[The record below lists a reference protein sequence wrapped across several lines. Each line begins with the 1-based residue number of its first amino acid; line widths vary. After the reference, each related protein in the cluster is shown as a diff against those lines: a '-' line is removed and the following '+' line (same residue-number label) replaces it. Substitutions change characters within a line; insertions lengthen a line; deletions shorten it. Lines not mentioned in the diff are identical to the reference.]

1 MSETPKNLS
10 GAIKRAREMHRDEI
24 AERLRRRREAEQERL
39 DQLNA
44 VPREAPAP
52 AKAPEPPSAEPA
64 PVTVAVPAAPVVE
77 RTEPEVPEPEPV
89 EPPRVE
95 TLPTERFLK
104 VRNTVFD
111 ELARY
116 LGGNRYKVYMEV
128 YRETLGRR
136 QPTPAGFFRPRE
148 MARELGIGS
157 DQTVYRALK
166 ELESAGLITCE
177 ARVGD
182 TRGTKITIHAVDP
195 VIEKLRAQISSKRQ
209 AKKITTVKITTVKN
223 TVVDQQSSLRYDSE
237 NHHGSVVKITTLHDH
252 ERHERHGNTPSRQA
266 RRARGDDGGSER
278 SERDR
283 LVEQL
288 VARYAYSPHLART
301 ALGAVAPTD
310 LDLVPF
316 LLTRLDAAIERGQ
329 LHRGAVI
336 QNPPGVL
343 SGWLADFDSW
353 RAVLEADRDR
363 ATSGADDRPADTG
376 TDLFTEYLAEMD
388 ADAER
393 RIDALG
399 PDERA
404 RLDGTA
410 RDEISTTFPA
420 SADWPEEHWKRAI
433 LAHLKRSHFERPSFE
448 DWQKGRTDAQ

>member
-44 VPREAPAP
+44 VPREAPA
-52 AKAPEPPSAEPA
+52 AVKAPEPPPEEPA
-64 PVTVAVPAAPVVE
+64 PVPVAVSPAPVVD
-77 RTEPEVPEPEPV
+77 RIEPEPPKPELV

-166 ELESAGLITCE
+166 ELESSGLITCE

-195 VIEKLRAQISSKRQ
+195 VIEKLRAQLSSKRQ
-209 AKKITTVKITTVKN
+209 GKKITTVKITTVKN
-223 TVVDQQSSLRYDSE
+223 TVVDQQSSLQYDSE

-252 ERHERHGNTPSRQA
+252 ERHERHGNTSPRQA
-266 RRARGDDGGSER
+266 RRARGDDGGEP

-283 LVEQL
+283 IVEQL
-288 VARYAYSPHLART
+288 VARYGYSPHLART
-301 ALGAVAPTD
+301 ALGAVATTD

-336 QNPPGVL
+336 QNPAGVL

-363 ATSGADDRPADTG
+363 ATSGAEEPPGDTG

-393 RIDALG
+393 RIDVLG
-399 PDERA
+399 TEDRA
-404 RLDGTA
+404 RLEATA
-410 RDEISTTFPA
+410 REEISTSFPA

-448 DWQKGRTDAQ
+448 DWQARRAEAL